1 MFKLTKHAFI
11 ALLSFSETLATKCIP
26 LSKETCKIRPT
37 LINLNPLELKY
48 YPLMISLEKCSGSCN
63 SVNDLYRGIY
73 VFYIKRNINVK
84 VFNMMTNKNEA
95 KAMVKHIS
103 CDCKCKFK
111 SKMEQ

>member
-37 LINLNPLELKY
+37 LINLNTLELKY
-48 YPLMISLEKCSGSCN
+48 YPLMISLGKCSGSCN

-73 VFYIKRNINVK
+73 VFYIKRK
-84 VFNMMTNKNEA
+84 T
-95 KAMVKHIS
+95 
-103 CDCKCKFK
+103 
-111 SKMEQ
+111 